1 MEKDKKKLNHEIK
14 ISSWKNNAV
23 YVITS
28 ILHEDT
34 ETQRQDQLNS
44 VQGPVKMKMQS
55 PLLKNS

>member
-1 MEKDKKKLNHEIK
+1 MEKDKKILNHEIK
-14 ISSWKNNAV
+14 ISSWKNNVV